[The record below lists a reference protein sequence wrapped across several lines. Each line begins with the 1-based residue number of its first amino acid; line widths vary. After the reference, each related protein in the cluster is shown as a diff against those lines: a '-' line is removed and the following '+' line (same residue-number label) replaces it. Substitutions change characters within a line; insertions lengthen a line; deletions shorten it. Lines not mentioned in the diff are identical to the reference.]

1 MNDPAWWVNE
11 AAKKKAAEESWREH
25 WFAMDPTKRKEAWA
39 NGGKA
44 AWWARLEARKEA
56 KAEAQLQAA
65 AEKLANTEAQI
76 AEDQKANYDMAQEI
90 ADKQNQF
97 NQEYEHRRELRSC

>member
-1 MNDPAWWVNE
+1 MEIETETDTEVE
-11 AAKKKAAEESWREH
+11 
-25 WFAMDPTKRKEAWA
+25 T
-39 NGGKA
+39 
-44 AWWARLEARKEA
+44 
-56 KAEAQLQAA
+56 KAEA
-65 AEKLANTEAQI
+65 KTEAQI